1 MRLEAITRAWGG
13 VAPLH
18 TLATETNLPVLETT
32 WGEEGES
39 LLMPETPFLIL
50 GIYRIENETSQTANR
65 INHTT
70 SLHGLYMIQRQ
81 SPVY

>member
-39 LLMPETPFLIL
+39 LLPETPF
-50 GIYRIENETSQTANR
+50 
-65 INHTT
+65 
-70 SLHGLYMIQRQ
+70 
-81 SPVY
+81 